1 MDEIPIYAVYAV
13 EMILRQNGSWRA
25 ARMPFTVTFPPKRRE
40 FLVTAGYPASEI
52 KLRNPMIVG
61 LAAVCFDFG
70 HRKTLIT
77 LWKPNAAAQARQIA
91 GARDERTLFAV
102 ACSRLFGARLGTDS
116 YWASPCPRDCGEA
129 ARFGDSNPRCFGGTV
144 PGLATGARLRPR

>member
-77 LWKPNAAAQARQIA
+77 LW
-91 GARDERTLFAV
+91 
-102 ACSRLFGARLGTDS
+102 
-116 YWASPCPRDCGEA
+116 
-129 ARFGDSNPRCFGGTV
+129 
-144 PGLATGARLRPR
+144 RPRHNDCQWREVDLRRNAGELTKAR